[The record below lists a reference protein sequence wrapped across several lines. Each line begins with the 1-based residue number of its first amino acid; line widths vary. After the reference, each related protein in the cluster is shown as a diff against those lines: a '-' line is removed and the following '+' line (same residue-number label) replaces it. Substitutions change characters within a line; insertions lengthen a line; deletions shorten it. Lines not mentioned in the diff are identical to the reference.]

1 MPQIFDLLGLWQNPL
16 DIFSHADFADA
27 ADFFDLFGLEQI
39 ILYKGFC
46 FSVYSVST
54 ALAHGRKAKN
64 LRHLRNLRDLYYQR
78 ALYNLRA

>member
-1 MPQIFDLLGLWQNPL
+1 MKQGVSEAEFPFLAHLLLCHAGFYC
-16 DIFSHADFADA
+16 FSHAEFYC
-27 ADFFDLFGLEQI
+27 FLVTQI
-39 ILYKGFC
+39 SQMTQI
-46 FSVYSVST
+46 FSVPSSFT